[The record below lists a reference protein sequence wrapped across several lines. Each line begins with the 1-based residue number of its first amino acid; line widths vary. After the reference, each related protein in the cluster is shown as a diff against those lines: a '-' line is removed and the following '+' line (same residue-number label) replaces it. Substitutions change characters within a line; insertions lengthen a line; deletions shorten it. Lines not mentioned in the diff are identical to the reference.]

1 MTVTRSVPKAP
12 RPDTREIR
20 ALALYRERGAEIV
33 RTGPHTYEVPSCSG
47 RGSYAVD
54 YEAESCDCPDAR
66 RHPELNCKHLLAVA
80 VKMAKRRGQSA
91 RHLPDHE
98 LIRLDAAHP
107 DRLPSEHEAAAR
119 RIAGRTYVED
129 LRRISPAAMAALSR
143 ELEAEDLGL

>member
-1 MTVTRSVPKAP
+1 MDSISVAP
-12 RPDTREIR
+12 PTLRDTREKR

-80 VKMAKRRGQSA
+80 VKMAKRRGQSD

-98 LIRLDAAHP
+98 LIRLDAAAHP
-107 DRLPSEHEAAAR
+107 ERSYSEHITAAR
-119 RIAGRTYVED
+119 RIAAETYRRD
-129 LRRISPAAMAALSR
+129 LSRISPAANVALSR
-143 ELEAEDLGL
+143 ELEDEERGL